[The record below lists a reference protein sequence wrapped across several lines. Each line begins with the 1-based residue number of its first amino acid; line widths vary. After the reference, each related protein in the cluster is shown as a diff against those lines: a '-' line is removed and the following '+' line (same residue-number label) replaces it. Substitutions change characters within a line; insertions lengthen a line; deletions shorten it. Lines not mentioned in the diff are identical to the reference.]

1 MERATA
7 TEGIEGRGRK
17 RLLVAAWCLAL
28 ALACVPAATAAEKKS
43 KPVTSFR
50 SGTYAGVTK
59 QETVAKEFR
68 SVEFTLSK
76 KGRVTLTAEPV
87 VRKEF
92 CTSVPVFTLD
102 DATPTKPLSRRGAFK
117 FTSTFEGTRIDSIKG
132 QFVSETRVEGFAV
145 YNFQGQ
151 SDLCTPGSVK
161 VAFAA
166 TRQKQKTS

>member
-7 TEGIEGRGRK
+7 TEGIEGRGRR
-17 RLLVAAWCLAL
+17 RLLVVAWSLAL
-28 ALACVPAATAAEKKS
+28 ALACVPAATAAKQKS
-43 KPVTSFR
+43 TPPDSFR
-50 SGTYAGVTK
+50 TGSYLGKTK
-59 QETVAKEFR
+59 QETVAIDFR
-68 SVEFTLSK
+68 SFEFSLNK
-76 KGRVTLTAEPV
+76 KGKVTLLTEPV

-102 DATPTKPLSRRGAFK
+102 GATPTKPLSRRGAFK

-132 QFVSETRVEGFAV
+132 QFISSTKVEGFAV

-161 VAFAA
+161 VAFTA
-166 TRQKQKTS
+166 TRQKKKS

>member
-7 TEGIEGRGRK
+7 SEGRGRK
-17 RLLVAAWCLAL
+17 RLLVAIWCLVLML
-28 ALACVPAATAAEKKS
+28 ASVPLAAAAKQKS
-43 KPVTSFR
+43 TLPDSFR
-50 SGTYAGVTK
+50 SGTYLAKTK
-59 QETVAKEFR
+59 QETVALGFR
-68 SVEFTLSK
+68 SFEFTLNK
-76 KGRVTLTAEPV
+76 KGKVTLMTEPV

-102 DATPTKPLSRRGAFK
+102 GATPTKPLSKRGAFK

-132 QFVSETRVEGFAV
+132 QFVSSTRVEGFAV

-161 VAFAA
+161 IPFTA
-166 TRQKQKTS
+166 TRQKQKKS